1 MKHDIKNFFV
11 KAVFIFCFVTL
22 FPLVMSAADE
32 KNVYITPVEN
42 TVEKG
47 MYSFLK
53 RSFSEAEKER
63 ADLIILELNTPGGAV
78 DAAADIGKLLR
89 STKIPTIAFIN
100 KDALSAGAYIAL
112 NADQIYMVPGATF
125 GAAAIIDQQ
134 GNTAGKKAESYWIA
148 AMKSAAEL
156 NGRDPIY
163 AIAMA
168 DESIDL
174 PEYGAEKG
182 KLLTLTANQALNVH
196 YAEGIVN
203 DRKQLLEKLGYK
215 NAEVTIMEESF
226 AESVARF
233 LTHPIVIPILLSIG
247 SLGLVLELYTPGF
260 GIPGTMGIASL
271 LLFFYGHLVAGLAG
285 LESVILLILG
295 VIFVIAEF
303 FVPGGILGIIGG
315 LAILASLFIATDNI
329 MHLAMSLLIALAVSV
344 TVSIIMIKFFG
355 KKISLFHKIILKDST
370 NTEKGYVSNKTR
382 TDLIGKTGYSLTMLR
397 PSGTA
402 IIDQERVDVV
412 TEGGFI
418 EANKPIIVVKSEG
431 VRVVVREIEDEKEE
445 TNR

>member
-1 MKHDIKNFFV
+1 MKKYFINFFRQSY
-11 KAVFIFCFVTL
+11 FIVLFLTL
-22 FPLVMSAADE
+22 LPMFTSAADE
-32 KNVYITPVEN
+32 KTVFVIPVED

-47 MYSFLK
+47 MYSFLQ
-53 RSFSEAEKER
+53 RAFNEAEKEK
-63 ADLIILELNTPGGAV
+63 ADVIILELDTFGGAV
-78 DAAADIGKLLR
+78 DAAAYIGKLIR
-89 STKIPTIAFIN
+89 STKIPTIALIN

-112 NADQIYMVPGATF
+112 NADQIYMVPGATI
-125 GAAAIIDQQ
+125 GAAAIIDHE

-163 AIAMA
+163 AMAMA

-174 PEYGAEKG
+174 PEYGAERG
-182 KLLTLTANQALNVH
+182 KLLTLTANQAIEVK

-203 DRKQLLEKLGYK
+203 DRTDLLEKLGLK
-215 NAEVTIMEESF
+215 NAEVKMMEESV

-233 LTHPIVIPILLSIG
+233 LTHPIVIPILITIG
-247 SLGLVLELYTPGF
+247 FLGLVLELFTPGL
-260 GIPGTMGIASL
+260 GIPGMIGITSL
-271 LLFFYGHLVAGLAG
+271 LLFFYGHLVAGLTG
-285 LESVILLILG
+285 LESVILLIVG
-295 VIFVIAEF
+295 VIFIIAEF

-315 LAILASLFIATDNI
+315 LAILASLLIATDNI
-329 MHLAMSLLIALAVSV
+329 MQMAMSLLIALAVSV
-344 TVSIIMIKFFG
+344 TVLVIMIKLFG
-355 KKISLFHKIILKDST
+355 KKITLFQKIILKDST
-370 NTEKGYVSNKTR
+370 NTEKGYVSSKNR
-382 TDLIGKTGYSLTMLR
+382 TDLIGKRGYALTILR

-412 TEGGFI
+412 TEGSFI
-418 EANKPIIVVKSEG
+418 AANKPIIVVKTEG